1 MLRATVGT
9 YLEIAPTSAAE
20 LIINEEVPE
29 LATLLL
35 VFLITLILLEELL
48 WAVPPLAVRLPLRF

>member
-1 MLRATVGT
+1 MLSETVGT
-9 YLEIAPTSAAE
+9 CLELTPISAAE
-20 LIINEEVPE
+20 LMINEEAPE

-48 WAVPPLAVRLPLRF
+48 